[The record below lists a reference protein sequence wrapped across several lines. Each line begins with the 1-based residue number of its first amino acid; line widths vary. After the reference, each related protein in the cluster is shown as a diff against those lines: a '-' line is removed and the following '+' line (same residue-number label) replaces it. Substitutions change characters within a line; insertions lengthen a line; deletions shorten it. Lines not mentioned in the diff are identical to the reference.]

1 VVDTASYFTFWGQAF
16 LLLLIQLGGLGMLS
30 LTSLIIVALGKRL
43 SLRSE
48 TVTTGSRLSMPDI
61 NVRQLT
67 LDIAKFTFLFEA
79 VGAFGLWLAWAPKL
93 GWWEAIWPAT
103 FHSVSAFCNAGFSTF
118 SDSVVGWQSSPLTLM
133 ILAALIIIGGLGFLT
148 LEECYLKIFDR
159 QWSRRHRVS
168 LHSRLVILTTV
179 WLLLGGGTLFAILEW
194 RGVLSELAW
203 SDRVSNALFM
213 SVTARTAG
221 FNSIHYAEACDSSNF
236 ATMLLMIIG
245 GSPGSTAG
253 GLKTTSFAL
262 IGLVAWSKLRGRETT
277 VFASRSLPED
287 TLKRAVG
294 LMVILIGVIA
304 VGTLLLLL
312 SESTKTT
319 DNGFLKHAFEVVS
332 ATNTVGLSLGVTD
345 QLNPFSRFLLTGL
358 MFMGRVGPLTLV
370 AAFVLQRA
378 KIGQFRLAYEDV
390 TVG

>member
-1 VVDTASYFTFWGQAF
+1 
-16 LLLLIQLGGLGMLS
+16 
-30 LTSLIIVALGKRL
+30 
-43 SLRSE
+43 
-48 TVTTGSRLSMPDI
+48 
-61 NVRQLT
+61 
-67 LDIAKFTFLFEA
+67 
-79 VGAFGLWLAWAPKL
+79 
-93 GWWEAIWPAT
+93 
-103 FHSVSAFCNAGFSTF
+103 
-118 SDSVVGWQSSPLTLM
+118 
-133 ILAALIIIGGLGFLT
+133 
-148 LEECYLKIFDR
+148 
-159 QWSRRHRVS
+159 
-168 LHSRLVILTTV
+168 
-179 WLLLGGGTLFAILEW
+179 
-194 RGVLSELAW
+194 
-203 SDRVSNALFM
+203 
-213 SVTARTAG
+213 
-221 FNSIHYAEACDSSNF
+221 
-236 ATMLLMIIG
+236 MLLMIIG